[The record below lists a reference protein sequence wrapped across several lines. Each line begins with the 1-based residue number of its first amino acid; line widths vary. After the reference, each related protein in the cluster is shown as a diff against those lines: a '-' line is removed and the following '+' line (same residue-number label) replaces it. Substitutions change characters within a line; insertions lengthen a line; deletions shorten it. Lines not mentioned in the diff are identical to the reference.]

1 MGSTRSGT
9 ERGDRSPAA
18 SIPPL
23 CQPPLAPAQAK
34 TSPQPSAAGTVPA
47 IPATGS
53 TSQSNTELGWTAGA
67 GFEYMFMPQLTG
79 KIEYLYATTLIF
91 VDSVKFNTSIVRAG
105 VNWKF

>member
-1 MGSTRSGT
+1 LPT
-9 ERGDRSPAA
+9 AA
-18 SIPPL
+18 RT
-23 CQPPLAPAQAK
+23 AQAK

-79 KIEYLYATTLIF
+79 TIEYLYATTLIF